1 MAKIGFVF
9 PGQGSQKQ
17 GMLAELAAENPTLL
31 DTFTRASEV
40 LGTDLWRIC
49 QSDPDS
55 SLNQTEITQP
65 VLLAA
70 SVAVGTLWLERGG
83 PRPAVMSGH
92 SLGEYSALVLA
103 GVLAFE
109 DAIAVVH
116 RRGKFMQDAVGPGE
130 GKMAAIVGL
139 DDTKLIEICARAE
152 TIGTVSAANFNSP
165 GQIVIAGESAA
176 VDYAVER
183 CKEAGAK
190 RALPLNVSVP
200 SHCPLMK
207 PAAEALAEVL
217 AGITFSAPGI
227 RVVQNVSG
235 AIQTEPEQIKEN
247 LVKQLHK
254 PVLWV
259 DCVRAMHEVGVKKLV
274 EIGPGRV
281 LCGLVKRIVPELGC
295 MASEN
300 PQSFNNLVME
310 ASGLD

>member
-17 GMLAELAAENPTLL
+17 GMLADLAAENPVVF
-31 DTFTRASEV
+31 DTFTGASDV
-40 LGTDLWRIC
+40 LGEDLWRIC
-49 QSDPDS
+49 QSDPEG

-65 VLLAA
+65 ALLAA
-70 SVAVGTLWLERGG
+70 SVAIGRLWFDRGG

-116 RRGKFMQDAVGPGE
+116 QRGRFMQEAVGPGE

-139 DDTKLIEICARAE
+139 EDAKLIEICARAE
-152 TIGTVSAANFNSP
+152 SIGTVSAANFNSP
-165 GQIVIAGESAA
+165 GQIVIAGESTA
-176 VDYAVER
+176 VDCAMQW

-217 AGITFSAPGI
+217 AGIAFAKPDI
-227 RVVQNVSG
+227 PVVQNVSG
-235 AIQTEPEQIKEN
+235 SIQTEPQQIKDN
-247 LVKQLHK
+247 LVRQLHK

-259 DCVRAMHEVGVKKLV
+259 DCVRAIHEAGVQKLV
-274 EIGPGRV
+274 EVGPGRV
-281 LCGLVKRIVPELGC
+281 LCGLVKRIEPKLVC
-295 MASEN
+295 MPSEDPQDFAS
-300 PQSFNNLVME
+300 LVME
-310 ASGLD
+310 VAG

>member
-17 GMLAELAAENPTLL
+17 GMLAELAAENPILL

-65 VLLAA
+65 ALLAA
-70 SVAVGTLWLERGG
+70 SVAIGTLWLERGG
-83 PRPAVMSGH
+83 PRPVVMSGH

-116 RRGKFMQDAVGPGE
+116 RRGKFMQEAVGPDE

-139 DDTKLIEICARAE
+139 DDAKLIEICARAK

-176 VDYAVER
+176 VDHAIEW

-217 AGITFSAPGI
+217 AGITFRAPEI

-247 LVKQLHK
+247 LVMQLHK

-259 DCVRAMHEVGVKKLV
+259 DCVRTMHNAGVRKLV
-274 EIGPGRV
+274 EIGPGRA
-281 LCGLVKRIVPELGC
+281 LCGLIKRIVPELGC
-295 MASEN
+295 VASED
-300 PQSFNNLVME
+300 PQVFKNLVME

>member
-17 GMLAELAAENPTLL
+17 GMLADLAAENPVVL

-40 LGTDLWRIC
+40 LGKDLWRIC
-49 QSDPDS
+49 QSDPEG

-65 VLLAA
+65 ALLAA
-70 SVAVGTLWLERGG
+70 SVAIGRLWFERGG

-109 DAIAVVH
+109 NAIAVVH
-116 RRGKFMQDAVGPGE
+116 QRGQFMQEAVGPAE

-139 DDTKLIEICARAE
+139 EDAKLIEICARAE
-152 TIGTVSAANFNSP
+152 SIGTVSAANFNSP

-176 VDYAVER
+176 VDCAMQL

-190 RALPLNVSVP
+190 RALSLNVSVP

-217 AGITFSAPGI
+217 AGIAFAKPDI
-227 RVVQNVSG
+227 PVVQNVSG
-235 AIQTEPEQIKEN
+235 TIQTEPQQIKDN
-247 LVKQLHK
+247 LVRQLHK
-254 PVLWV
+254 PVLWE
-259 DCVRAMHEVGVKKLV
+259 DCVRAIHEAGVQKLV
-274 EIGPGRV
+274 EVGPGRV
-281 LCGLVKRIVPELGC
+281 LCGLVKRITPDLGC
-295 MASEN
+295 MPSED
-300 PQSFNNLVME
+300 PQDFDSLVME
-310 ASGLD
+310 VAGQY

>member
-17 GMLAELAAENPTLL
+17 GMLADLATENPAVL

-40 LGTDLWRIC
+40 LGRDLWRIC
-49 QSDPDS
+49 QSDPEG

-65 VLLAA
+65 ALLAA
-70 SVAVGTLWLERGG
+70 SVAIGRLWFDRGG

-116 RRGKFMQDAVGPGE
+116 QRGQFMQEAVGPGE

-139 DDTKLIEICARAE
+139 EDAKLIEICARAE
-152 TIGTVSAANFNSP
+152 SIGTVSAVNFNSP
-165 GQIVIAGESAA
+165 GQIVIAGESAP
-176 VDYAVER
+176 VDCVMQW

-200 SHCPLMK
+200 SHCHLMK

-217 AGITFSAPGI
+217 DGIAFAKADIP
-227 RVVQNVSG
+227 VVQNVSG
-235 AIQTEPEQIKEN
+235 TIQTEPEQIKDN
-247 LVKQLHK
+247 LVRQLHK

-259 DCVRAMHEVGVKKLV
+259 DCVRAIHEAGVQKLV
-274 EIGPGRV
+274 EVGPGKV
-281 LCGLVKRIVPELGC
+281 LCGLVKRIEPELGC
-295 MASEN
+295 MPCED
-300 PQSFNNLVME
+300 PQDFDSLVME
-310 ASGLD
+310 VAG

>member
-17 GMLAELAAENPTLL
+17 GMLADLAAENPVVL

-40 LGTDLWRIC
+40 LGKDLWRIC
-49 QSDPDS
+49 QSDPEG

-65 VLLAA
+65 ALLAA
-70 SVAVGTLWLERGG
+70 SVAIGRLWFERGG

-109 DAIAVVH
+109 NAIAVVH
-116 RRGKFMQDAVGPGE
+116 QRGQFMQEAVGPSE

-139 DDTKLIEICARAE
+139 EDAKLIEICARAE
-152 TIGTVSAANFNSP
+152 SIGTVSAANFNSP

-176 VDYAVER
+176 VDCAMQL

-190 RALPLNVSVP
+190 RALSLNVSVP

-217 AGITFSAPGI
+217 AGIAFAKPDI
-227 RVVQNVSG
+227 PVVQNVSG
-235 AIQTEPEQIKEN
+235 TIQTEPQQIKDN
-247 LVKQLHK
+247 LVRQLHK

-259 DCVRAMHEVGVKKLV
+259 DCVRAIHEAGVQKLV
-274 EIGPGRV
+274 EVGPGRV
-281 LCGLVKRIVPELGC
+281 LCGLVKRITPDLGC
-295 MASEN
+295 MPSED
-300 PQSFNNLVME
+300 PQDFDSLVME
-310 ASGLD
+310 VAG

>member
-1 MAKIGFVF
+1 MTKIGFVF

-17 GMLAELAAENPTLL
+17 GMLAELAAENPIVL

-65 VLLAA
+65 ALLAA
-70 SVAVGTLWLERGG
+70 SVAIGTLWLERGG

-116 RRGKFMQDAVGPGE
+116 RRGKFMQEAVRPGE

-139 DDTKLIEICARAE
+139 DDAKLIEICARAE
-152 TIGTVSAANFNSP
+152 TIGMVSAANFNSP

-176 VDYAVER
+176 VDRAMEW

-190 RALPLNVSVP
+190 RAFPLNVSVP

-207 PAAEALAEVL
+207 PASEALAEVL
-217 AGITFSAPGI
+217 AGITFRAPDI

-259 DCVRAMHEVGVKKLV
+259 DCVRAMHEAGVQNLV

-295 MASEN
+295 AASED
-300 PQSFNNLVME
+300 PQGFNNLVME

>member
-17 GMLAELAAENPTLL
+17 GMLAELAAENPILL

-49 QSDPDS
+49 QSDPDN

-65 VLLAA
+65 ALLAA
-70 SVAVGTLWLERGG
+70 SVAIGTLWLERGG
-83 PRPAVMSGH
+83 PRPVVMSGH

-116 RRGKFMQDAVGPGE
+116 RRGKFMQEAVGPDE

-139 DDTKLIEICARAE
+139 DDAKLIEICARAK

-176 VDYAVER
+176 VDHAMEW

-217 AGITFSAPGI
+217 AGITFRAPEI

-247 LVKQLHK
+247 LVMQLHK

-259 DCVRAMHEVGVKKLV
+259 DCVRAMHNAGVRKLV
-274 EIGPGRV
+274 EIGPGRA
-281 LCGLVKRIVPELGC
+281 LCGLIKRIVPELGC
-295 MASEN
+295 VASED
-300 PQSFNNLVME
+300 PQVFKNLVMA

>member
-17 GMLAELAAENPTLL
+17 GMLAELAAEYPIVL
-31 DTFTRASEV
+31 DIFTRASEV
-40 LGTDLWRIC
+40 LCQDLWRIC
-49 QSDPDS
+49 QSDLDG

-65 VLLAA
+65 ALLAA
-70 SVAVGTLWLERGG
+70 SVAIGTLWLDRGG
-83 PRPAVMSGH
+83 PRPLIMSGH

-109 DAIAVVH
+109 DAIAVVNQ
-116 RRGKFMQDAVGPGE
+116 RGKFMQKAVGPGE

-139 DDTKLIEICARAE
+139 DDAKLIEVCARAE
-152 TIGTVSAANFNSP
+152 TIGTISAANFNSP
-165 GQIVIAGESAA
+165 GQIVIAGEAAA
-176 VDYAVER
+176 VDRAIEW
-183 CKEAGAK
+183 CKESGAR

-207 PAAEALAEVL
+207 PAADALAEVL
-217 AGITFSAPGI
+217 ADISFKEPEI
-227 RVVQNVSG
+227 PVVQNVSG
-235 AIQTEPEQIKEN
+235 AIQTDPERIKEN

-259 DCVRAMHEVGVKKLV
+259 DCVRAMHEAGVQMLV
-274 EIGPGRV
+274 EVGPGKV
-281 LCGLVKRIVPELGC
+281 LSGLVKRIVPELGC
-295 MASEN
+295 VASED
-300 PQSFNNLVME
+300 PRGFDSLVME

>member
-17 GMLAELAAENPTLL
+17 GMLADLATENPAVL

-40 LGTDLWRIC
+40 LGKDLWRIC
-49 QSDPDS
+49 QSDPEC
-55 SLNQTEITQP
+55 SLNQTDITQP
-65 VLLAA
+65 ALLAA
-70 SVAVGTLWLERGG
+70 SVAIGRLWFDRGG

-103 GVLAFE
+103 GVLSFE

-116 RRGKFMQDAVGPGE
+116 QRGQFMQEAVGPGE

-139 DDTKLIEICARAE
+139 EDAKLIEICARAE
-152 TIGTVSAANFNSP
+152 SIGTVSAANFNSP

-176 VDYAVER
+176 VDCAMQW

-217 AGITFSAPGI
+217 DGIAFAKPDI
-227 RVVQNVSG
+227 PVVQNVSG
-235 AIQTEPEQIKEN
+235 TIQTEPEQIKDN
-247 LVKQLHK
+247 LVRQLHK

-259 DCVRAMHEVGVKKLV
+259 DCVRAIHEAGVQKLV
-274 EIGPGRV
+274 EVGPGRV
-281 LCGLVKRIVPELGC
+281 LCGLVKRIEPELGC
-295 MASEN
+295 MPSED
-300 PQSFNNLVME
+300 PQEFDSLVME
-310 ASGLD
+310 VAG